1 MTSEYTYGSLTGMR
15 IAQAECGRRKGGG
28 GWARGLGA
36 EAGARAGSRAP
47 YSGLAPS
54 DSAIISPSPR
64 PERLSVPL
72 VEFRHSPPF
81 IPPFRTFLLTMA
93 TPHVIA
99 SSSAHHG
106 SQSGT
111 SNGIV
116 GAHFRVGKKIGEG
129 SFGVVFEGML
139 RSPGAT

>member
-81 IPPFRTFLLTMA
+81 IPPFRLFLLTMA
-93 TPHVIA
+93 TPHVSTA
-99 SSSAHHG
+99 AFSLPRHVG
-106 SQSGT
+106 TVGT
-111 SNGIV
+111 SDAFIPLGSEQAPAKFRATCRGEPSLE
-116 GAHFRVGKKIGEG
+116 GACD
-129 SFGVVFEGML
+129 
-139 RSPGAT
+139 